1 MLYRLEKRPSW
12 ALFLL
17 AECSAE
23 SGWRMSGVH
32 KLIAKG
38 GFISGKKRAVMNPIF
53 RGRGGVG
60 RPVMSCPSAD
70 GENKQERILFGEEKN
85 LWNGD

>member
-12 ALFLL
+12 ALFLT
-17 AECSAE
+17 AECSME

-32 KLIAKG
+32 KLFAKG
-38 GFISGKKRAVMNPIF
+38 GIHFGKKRAIMNPIF
-53 RGRGGVG
+53 RGRGERVC
-60 RPVMSCPSAD
+60 PVLPCPSAD
-70 GENKQERILFGEEKN
+70 GENKQERILFREEKN